1 MSEYPINDR
10 NRVIRGPKR
19 AHYDQT
25 VIHSI
30 IDEALVC
37 HLACGNEQS
46 SAIQPTLHWR
56 IGETLYVHGSAKNGL
71 FQRLINGA
79 EGSIAITLL
88 DGIVFA
94 RSAFHHSVN
103 YRSVILYGKARL
115 VTDEQEKCAA
125 LDALMEKFHSGR
137 SKEARPA
144 NATELKAT
152 SVLAFTLSNIA
163 AKIRT
168 GGPVDDPED
177 MQLPVWAGVQPIHL
191 QLGEII
197 YE

>member
-1 MSEYPINDR
+1 MSTYPINDR
-10 NRVIRGPKR
+10 NRVVRGPKR
-19 AHYDQT
+19 ANYDHT
-25 VIHSI
+25 VIHAI

-37 HLACGNEQS
+37 HLACGDAQAS
-46 SAIQPTLHWR
+46 YIQPTLHWR
-56 IGETLYVHGSAKNGL
+56 VGETLYVHGSAKNGL
-71 FQRLINGA
+71 FQRLINGT

-115 VTDEQEKCAA
+115 VTDEQEKSTA
-125 LDALMEKFHSGR
+125 LDALMEKFHTGR
-137 SKEARPA
+137 SKQARPA

-152 SVLAFTLSNIA
+152 SVLAFTLSDIA
-163 AKIRT
+163 AKVRT
-168 GGPVDDPED
+168 GGPVDDPQD
-177 MQLPVWAGVQPIHL
+177 IQLPVWAGVQPIHL
-191 QLGEII
+191 QLGDII